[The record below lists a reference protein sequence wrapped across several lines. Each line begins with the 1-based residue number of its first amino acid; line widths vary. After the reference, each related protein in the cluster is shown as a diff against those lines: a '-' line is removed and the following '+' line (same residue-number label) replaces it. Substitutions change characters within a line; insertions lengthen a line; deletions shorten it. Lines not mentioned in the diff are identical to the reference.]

1 VKDKKTGGTGRLFL
15 FLVAL
20 YIIVPL
26 LVTVIYSFTSDWTGI
41 LPRGFTP
48 RFYVDLFT
56 KSLFWADVLRT
67 VLISIIPVLMTSF
80 MVILVLYV
88 AVIYAPW
95 LEKFIEMLCMV
106 PYTIN
111 GVVLATAVL
120 ATYAGSGTIFSNRIV
135 MLVCIY
141 SIGGLPITFRAIRNN
156 MYGVNLRQLIE
167 AAEILGAGKLY
178 AFFRVVVPCMV
189 SGIMVSTLM
198 CVAGIFADYAVIRI
212 IASSSYETVM
222 VYLYESRNFPIQF
235 SSAIL
240 TIMMIVT
247 FTIAFTA
254 LWLQMR
260 DKSKT
265 AARPVIEDESTTPP

>member
-1 VKDKKTGGTGRLFL
+1 MRDKKSGGGFFL
-15 FLVAL
+15 FIVAL
-20 YIIVPL
+20 YIVIPL
-26 LVTVIYSFTSDWTGI
+26 LVTVIYSFTFDWTSI
-41 LPRGFTP
+41 VPRGFTL
-48 RFYVDLFT
+48 RFYADLFS
-56 KSLFWADVLRT
+56 KSLFWADILRT

-80 MVILVLYV
+80 MVILALYV
-88 AVIYAPW
+88 AVVYAPW

-135 MLVCIY
+135 MLICIY
-141 SIGGLPITFRAIRNN
+141 SIGCLPITFRAIRNN
-156 MYGVNLRQLIE
+156 MYAVNLRQLIE

-178 AFFRVVVPCMV
+178 AFLRVVVPCMV

-240 TIMMIVT
+240 TVMMIIT

-260 DKSKT
+260 DKTK
-265 AARPVIEDESTTPP
+265 AAVRPVLDEE